1 MLAAVLDPFDRA
13 AEQAGGERH
22 HDLLGID
29 QIFCAEAA
37 TDIRRDDPQ
46 LLVVEAEQLHQR
58 HADLMRALGRG
69 PHRGPPLPRIV
80 AGKHATAFH
89 RMGAA
94 AVLEQRQ
101 REPVGSGRERT
112 LAVAV
117 GNRVFRQDVARH
129 PPVHRRRVGCNR
141 GAHVRHRRQRLE
153 LDLDALRRVLG
164 DRAAL
169 RNHYRDRIADIAD
182 LVAHQHEWGDVL
194 PEAAAG
200 EPGDLPHRLAE
211 RCSLRAQVGHQIVE
225 RENRMHA
232 GYRACR
238 PRVDA
243 IDGRMSMR
251 RAHKRRR

>member
-1 MLAAVLDPFDRA
+1 
-13 AEQAGGERH
+13 
-22 HDLLGID
+22 
-29 QIFCAEAA
+29 
-37 TDIRRDDPQ
+37 
-46 LLVVEAEQLHQR
+46 
-58 HADLMRALGRG
+58 MRALGRG

-117 GNRVFRQDVARH
+117 GNRVFRQNVARH

-251 RAHKRRR
+251 